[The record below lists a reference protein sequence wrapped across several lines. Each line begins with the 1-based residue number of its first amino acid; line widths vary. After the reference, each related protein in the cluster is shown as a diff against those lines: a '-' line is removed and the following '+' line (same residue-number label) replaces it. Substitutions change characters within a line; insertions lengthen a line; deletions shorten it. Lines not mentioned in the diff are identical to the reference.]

1 MTNVN
6 NVLNKY
12 SNGDF
17 PQFDFEKKDREFK
30 NLKDLQVG
38 DTFVIEALFINTGG
52 YYGPQGVVVT
62 SDLQINLP
70 QHLTNKVE
78 EMRKDAEVVEVI
90 NERQLAIKIYEY
102 ETKQGRKGRSV
113 NFIKAPESTS
123 KGRAFDNSEDL
134 AF

>member
-1 MTNVN
+1 MADLN
-6 NVLNKY
+6 NILNKY

-17 PQFDFEKKDREFK
+17 PQFDFDKKDREFM

-38 DTFVIEALFINTGG
+38 DTYVIEALFINTGG
-52 YYGPQGVVVT
+52 NYGPQGVVVT
-62 SDLQINLP
+62 SDYQINLP

-113 NFIKAPESTS
+113 NFIKAPSTQ
-123 KGRAFDNSEDL
+123 GRAFDNTQEL
-134 AF
+134 PF

>member
-1 MTNVN
+1 MTNLSN
-6 NVLNKY
+6 ILNKY

-17 PQFDFEKKDREFK
+17 PQFDFEKKDRQFI
-30 NLKDLQVG
+30 NLKDLKVG

-52 YYGPQGVVVT
+52 NYGPQGVVVT

-70 QHLTNKVE
+70 QHLTDKVE
-78 EMRKDAEVVEVI
+78 EMRKDADVVEVI

>member
-6 NVLNKY
+6 DVLNKY

-17 PQFDFEKKDREFK
+17 PQFDFEKKEREFI
-30 NLKDLQVG
+30 NLKDLKVG

-52 YYGPQGVVVT
+52 NYGPQGVVVT

-70 QHLTNKVE
+70 QHLTDKVE
-78 EMRKDAEVVEVI
+78 EMRKDADVVEVI
-90 NERQLAIKIYEY
+90 NERQLAIKVYEY

-113 NFIKAPESTS
+113 NFIKAPST
-123 KGRAFDNSEDL
+123 KGRAFDNTEDL

>member
-6 NVLNKY
+6 DVLNKY

-17 PQFDFEKKDREFK
+17 PQFDFEKKDREFI
-30 NLKDLQVG
+30 NLKDLKVG

-52 YYGPQGVVVT
+52 NYGAQGVVVT

-78 EMRKDAEVVEVI
+78 EMRKDSDVVEVI
-90 NERQLAIKIYEY
+90 NERQLAIKVYEY

-113 NFIKAPESTS
+113 NFIKAPSTQ
-123 KGRAFDNSEDL
+123 GRAFDNTQEL
-134 AF
+134 PF